1 MQGFRILHSL
11 LFRTPRRHVDVLQ
24 DLTAYLMPG
33 TMTLILGPRG
43 SGKSSV
49 HKLVSGRAP
58 VGSGRV
64 LFNGKPRSAVKVH
77 RLAGVGFQE
86 DRHLGGLSVRETLEF
101 ARYRKRV
108 RRRM

>member
-1 MQGFRILHSL
+1 MLQGFRFLRSL
-11 LFRTPRRHVDVLQ
+11 LFRPPRVHVNVLH

-49 HKLVSGRAP
+49 HKLVSGRAAP
-58 VGSGRV
+58 SNGGV

-77 RLAGVGFQE
+77 RLAGVGFQR
-86 DRHLGGLSVRETLEF
+86 DRHLGWLSVRETLEF
-101 ARYRKRV
+101 AR
-108 RRRM
+108 